1 MRLLPLDP
9 LYAVDG
15 FSMGA
20 VLETDLAGRI
30 VVQLHEPHVAQTAY
44 ALLTD
49 LLEIAAVRP

>member
-1 MRLLPLDP
+1 
-9 LYAVDG
+9 
-15 FSMGA
+15 MGA